1 MQPEYYM
8 QRALSLAAKGAGA
21 VDPNP
26 MVGAVIVKNGQIAGE
41 GWHKHYGGPH
51 AEIEALKN
59 CSPRNV
65 QGSTIYV
72 TLEPCCHH
80 GRTPPCTQALIQSG
94 IKQAVIGIS
103 DPNSL
108 VAGKGIQALREQGIQ
123 VTLGVCEEECR
134 QLNQVFFH
142 YIQERTPFV
151 VMKYAMTA
159 DGKLATARGDSQWI
173 TSNQSRQHTHSLRHR
188 LRGIM
193 IGSGT
198 ALRDD
203 PLLTCRLPGGRNP
216 IRIICDSQL
225 SLPLT
230 SQLVKT
236 AGEYPTIIAT
246 TSPDAEKRKILEEA
260 GIKILVT
267 PPKDGRVDL
276 GQLMAQL
283 GAAEINSLLLEG
295 GGNLNFSALKE
306 NIVQKLMVYVGA
318 KLFGGAQSLSPVEGP
333 GVDAV
338 SQAFPL
344 KLEKI
349 TQIDQDVL
357 LEYGLE
363 AQQCSQA

>member
-1 MQPEYYM
+1 MQHEYYM
-8 QRALSLAAKGAGA
+8 KRALSLAAQGAGA

-26 MVGAVIVKNGQIAGE
+26 MVGAVIVKNGQIVGE
-41 GWHKHYGGPH
+41 GWHKRCGGPH
-51 AEIEALKN
+51 AEIEALAN
-59 CSPRNV
+59 CSPQDA

-72 TLEPCCHH
+72 TLEPCCHQ

-94 IKQAVIGIS
+94 IHQAVIGTS

-142 YIQERTPFV
+142 YIQKRTPFV

-159 DGKLATARGDSQWI
+159 DGKLATAGGDSQWI
-173 TSNQSRQHTHSLRHR
+173 TAGPARQHTHSLRHQ

-203 PLLTCRLPGGRNP
+203 PLLTCRLPGGRSP
-216 IRIICDSQL
+216 IRIICDSRL

-236 AGEYPTIIAT
+236 AKEYPTIVAT
-246 TSPDAEKRKILEEA
+246 VSQDSEKRKILEEA
-260 GIKILVT
+260 GIKILET
-267 PPKDGRVDL
+267 PSKNGRIDL
-276 GQLMAQL
+276 GQLMVQL
-283 GAAEINSLLLEG
+283 GAQEINSLLLEG
-295 GGNLNFSALKE
+295 GGTLNFSALKE
-306 NIVQKLMVYVGA
+306 NIVQRLMVYIGA
-318 KLFGGAQSLSPVEGP
+318 KLFGGAQSISPVEGP
-333 GVDAV
+333 GVEAV

-344 KLEKI
+344 KLEKVS
-349 TQIDQDVL
+349 QLDQDVL
-357 LEYGLE
+357 LEYRLE
-363 AQQCSQA
+363 AQKCSQA